1 MSDDLVAED
10 VVSVAVDADACI
22 GGGQC
27 EMLEEAT
34 FVLDDD
40 TMISSVTGTGQLP
53 RARAELVVDRCPGRA
68 ISITQSDQVGDE

>member
-1 MSDDLVAED
+1 MSGDAGPDLVVVVVDGD
-10 VVSVAVDADACI
+10 VCI

-40 TMISSVTGTGQLP
+40 TMVSAVTGSGELP
-53 RARAELVVDRCPGRA
+53 RARAEIVVDRCPGRA
-68 ISITQSDQVGDE
+68 ISIVESD

>member
-1 MSDDLVAED
+1 MSGDEGTGLVA
-10 VVSVAVDADACI
+10 VAVDADVCI

-40 TMISSVTGTGQLP
+40 TMISSVTGSGKLP
-53 RARAELVVDRCPGRA
+53 RARAELVIDRCPGRA
-68 ISITQSDQVGDE
+68 ISIVGSE

>member
-1 MSDDLVAED
+1 MSGDGGSDLVTVVVDGD
-10 VVSVAVDADACI
+10 VCI

-27 EMLEEAT
+27 EMLEETT

-40 TMISSVTGTGQLP
+40 TMISAVTGSGELP

-68 ISITQSDQVGDE
+68 ISIVEVD

>member
-1 MSDDLVAED
+1 MSGGEETDLVL
-10 VVSVAVDADACI
+10 VAVDADVCI

-27 EMLEEAT
+27 EMLEEAI

-40 TMISSVTGTGQLP
+40 TMISSVAGSGELP

-68 ISITQSDQVGDE
+68 ISIVERM